1 MSGAILFVVD
11 DVEPVFEL
19 PAIAQG
25 EELDMNDAAAKLQT
39 FERAV
44 MWRRRWLALQDR
56 AAWAL
61 LAGGLIAAA
70 LVVLSRLQIVRVHWS
85 LEIVAIITIT
95 GGLAWHWYRQRATSK
110 EAAFLIDR
118 EFALEDR
125 MTTAHQI
132 LARGGPQREVE
143 WALIDDAAARLADKK
158 AASVAP
164 YRLRPWH
171 AVALVG
177 IAAFVASVM
186 IPTIQL
192 PGGEAVVEAQAD
204 IQTAGEQLEQVGEA
218 IAKLAPAE
226 SETAKLAREQA
237 ELGRSFRMS
246 PESRAEALKQLSALE
261 ERIRQRHTELAATRA
276 DEIVNVAEKRLRNA
290 IEPAHKQKG
299 GQDEVSETA
308 QTADDSAARDEDQS
322 ANTSAADKK
331 TRARDRRPGKAREPA
346 NPSSAVVRSG
356 DANRNVKAEPRPST
370 ANAGESRAS
379 IADQQPQDAAKD
391 ERQPRSSGRQPQPAN
406 ANANQ
411 IAANP
416 PAKAESNQSDTRQSP
431 GEGDQKPPQKP
442 DASQPT
448 ANAVANANDPKANP
462 QTGNPP
468 SASDAPPKA
477 DGQPSAEPNAQ
488 GNQQNPD
495 AAKDAN
501 NPLANLAAE
510 QAGKM
515 LPQLS
520 QELLK
525 KAAELRDGK
534 LSPDDI
540 KRLQQ
545 SAELMARDF
554 SKIAQSKEMQ
564 QMAEQLA
571 RQITPEQIEQFAR
584 ALGNQEQLKREL
596 QAAARLMM
604 ENQQAKS
611 TVAGMA
617 QNLAKW
623 GEQFDRRERNGADN
637 RQPNDGE
644 ADQRQSNARSGRGTP
659 NPEDERA
666 GREIMRA
673 AGGLTDKADGPRQRT
688 GQGRD
693 ARLSGNPQRGAGGE
707 FLFLKSAAGK
717 GASRAPYTS
726 AYPQYRREAE
736 RSVERS
742 QVPPRLRSVVKSYFD
757 AINPDAAKKP

>member
-1 MSGAILFVVD
+1 
-11 DVEPVFEL
+11 
-19 PAIAQG
+19 
-25 EELDMNDAAAKLQT
+25 MNEAAAKLQT

-56 AAWAL
+56 VAFAL
-61 LAGGLIAAA
+61 LVSGLIAAA
-70 LVVLSRLQIVRVHWS
+70 FVVLARLQVVRLHWAF
-85 LEIVAIITIT
+85 EIVAVITVAV
-95 GGLAWHWYRQRATSK
+95 GLAWHWHRRRATAK
-110 EAAFLIDR
+110 DAAFLIDR
-118 EFALEDR
+118 AFDLEDR
-125 MTTAHQI
+125 LTTAHQI
-132 LARGGPQREVE
+132 LQQGGPQRQVE
-143 WALIDDAAARLADKK
+143 QALIDDAATRLADKR
-158 AASVAP
+158 AASVVP
-164 YRLRPWH
+164 YRLRAWH
-171 AVALVG
+171 AVALIG
-177 IAAFVASVM
+177 MAAFAASVM
-186 IPTIQL
+186 IPTKQL
-192 PGGEAVVEAQAD
+192 PGGEAIVEAQAD
-204 IQTAGEQLEQVGEA
+204 IQTAGQQLEQVGEA
-218 IAKLAPAE
+218 IAKWAPAE

-246 PESRAEALKQLSALE
+246 PESRTEALKQLSALE
-261 ERIRQRHTELAATRA
+261 ERIRNRHTELAATRA

-290 IEPAHKQKG
+290 IEPARKEKSG
-299 GQDEVSETA
+299 ENEVNEDA
-308 QTADDSAARDEDQS
+308 QAADRAARDEDQD
-322 ANTSAADKK
+322 AQASAAAKK
-331 TRARDRRPGKAREPA
+331 TPAGNRRTGKTKAPA
-346 NPSSAVVRSG
+346 NPSAPVARAS
-356 DANRNVKAEPRPST
+356 DASRDVKAEHQPSG
-370 ANAGESRAS
+370 ANAAK
-379 IADQQPQDAAKD
+379 AQTAVAAQPQPGAAKGEPPPEKPD
-391 ERQPRSSGRQPQPAN
+391 RQPQPTN
-406 ANANQ
+406 ANASRVATNQ
-411 IAANP
+411 P
-416 PAKAESNQSDTRQSP
+416 PKADGNQPDNGQAQGGNNQAPPPNR
-431 GEGDQKPPQKP
+431 PQKP
-442 DASQPT
+442 DSGQPPAS
-448 ANAVANANDPKANP
+448 AVANANDPNANP
-462 QTGNPP
+462 QGDNP
-468 SASDAPPKA
+468 SANEATPKT
-477 DGQPSAEPNAQ
+477 DGQPSGDPQAQ
-488 GNQQNPD
+488 GNQPN
-495 AAKDAN
+495 AETAKDAA

-520 QELLK
+520 EQLLK

-545 SAELMARDF
+545 SAELVARDL
-554 SKIAQSKEMQ
+554 SKIAQSKELQ

-571 RQITPEQIEQFAR
+571 KQITPEQIEQFAR

-623 GEQFDRRERNGADN
+623 GEQFKGREGNQAGN
-637 RQPNDGE
+637 RPPDGGE
-644 ADQRQSNARSGRGTP
+644 ADQRQADNRGGRGTP

-666 GREIMRA
+666 GREIVGA
-673 AGGLTDKADGPRQRT
+673 AGGLTEKTDGPRGRT

-707 FLFLKSAAGK
+707 FLFLKSPAGK

-757 AINPDAAKKP
+757 AINPDAAKKQ

>member
-1 MSGAILFVVD
+1 
-11 DVEPVFEL
+11 
-19 PAIAQG
+19 
-25 EELDMNDAAAKLQT
+25 MNDAAAKLQT

-56 AAWAL
+56 VALAL
-61 LAGGLIAAA
+61 LASGLIAAA
-70 LVVLSRLQIVRVHWS
+70 FVVLSRLQIVRVHWS
-85 LEIVAIITIT
+85 LEIVAVITVMSA
-95 GGLAWHWYRQRATSK
+95 LAWHWHRRRATGK

-118 EFALEDR
+118 TFALEDR
-125 MTTAHQI
+125 LTTAHQI

-143 WALIDDAAARLADKK
+143 RALIDDAAARLADKK

-164 YRLRPWH
+164 YHLRAWH

-177 IAAFVASVM
+177 IAAFAASVM
-186 IPTIQL
+186 IPTKQL
-192 PGGEAVVEAQAD
+192 PGGVAIVEAQAD

-226 SETAKLAREQA
+226 SETAKLAKEQA

-261 ERIRQRHTELAATRA
+261 ERIRKRHTELVATRA
-276 DEIVNVAEKRLRNA
+276 DEIVSVAEKRLRNA
-290 IEPAHKQKG
+290 IEPARKEKG
-299 GQDEVSETA
+299 NQDEVSETA
-308 QTADDSAARDEDQS
+308 QAAEDTASRDESQS
-322 ANTSAADKK
+322 AKASADKK
-331 TRARDRRPGKAREPA
+331 TPAGNRRQSKVKEPA
-346 NPSSAVVRSG
+346 NQSSTVAQSG
-356 DANRNVKAEPRPST
+356 DANRNVKAEPRPPNANGGEPQAT
-370 ANAGESRAS
+370 AAN
-379 IADQQPQDAAKD
+379 QPPPSAAKD
-391 ERQPRSSGRQPQPAN
+391 ARQPKASDRRRRQAN
-406 ANANQ
+406 ANTNQVAANQ
-411 IAANP
+411 AP
-416 PAKAESNQSDTRQSP
+416 KAESNQPDNQPSPSDNQQGQP
-431 GEGDQKPPQKP
+431 QNQPQKP
-442 DASQPT
+442 DSDQPP
-448 ANAVANANDPKANP
+448 ANAVANANRPNVNP
-462 QTGNPP
+462 QSGNPP
-468 SASDAPPKA
+468 SAPPSANDVPPKA
-477 DGQPSAEPNAQ
+477 DGQQSTEPNAQ
-488 GNQQNPD
+488 GNPPD
-495 AAKDAN
+495 PETAKDAA

-520 QELLK
+520 EQLLK

-540 KRLQQ
+540 KGLQQ
-545 SAELMARDF
+545 SAELMARDL

-571 RQITPEQIEQFAR
+571 KQITPEQIEQFAR
-584 ALGNQEQLKREL
+584 ALGNQEQLKREM

-623 GEQFDRRERNGADN
+623 GEQFDRRDRNQTGN
-637 RQPNDGE
+637 RQPESNPT
-644 ADQRQSNARSGRGTP
+644 DQRQANNRSGRGTP

-666 GREIMRA
+666 GREIARA
-673 AGGLTDKADGPRQRT
+673 AGGLTEKTDGPRGRT

-707 FLFLKSAAGK
+707 FLFLKSPAGK

-757 AINPDAAKKP
+757 AINPDATKKQ

>member
-1 MSGAILFVVD
+1 
-11 DVEPVFEL
+11 
-19 PAIAQG
+19 
-25 EELDMNDAAAKLQT
+25 MNEAAAKLQT

-56 AAWAL
+56 IALAL
-61 LAGGLIAAA
+61 LASGLVAAA
-70 LVVLSRLQIVRVHWS
+70 LVVLARLQVVRLHWS
-85 LEIVAIITIT
+85 FEIVAVITIA
-95 GGLAWHWYRQRATSK
+95 GGLAWHWHRRRASGK
-110 EAAFLIDR
+110 DAAFLIDR
-118 EFALEDR
+118 AFNLEDR
-125 MTTAHQI
+125 VTTAHQI
-132 LARGGPQREVE
+132 LQQGGPQRQVE
-143 WALIDDAAARLADKK
+143 RALIDDAAARLADKR

-164 YRLRPWH
+164 YRLRAWH

-177 IAAFVASVM
+177 IAAFATSVM
-186 IPTIQL
+186 IPTKQL
-192 PGGEAVVEAQAD
+192 PGGEAIVEAQAD
-204 IQTAGEQLEQVGEA
+204 IQTAGQQLEQVGEA
-218 IAKLAPAE
+218 IARLAPAE

-237 ELGRSFRMS
+237 ALGRSFRMS

-261 ERIRQRHTELAATRA
+261 ERIRNRHAELAATRA

-290 IEPAHKQKG
+290 VEPERKAQRN
-299 GQDEVSETA
+299 QDDVNQSA
-308 QTADDSAARDEDQS
+308 QAADASAARDEDQS
-322 ANTSAADKK
+322 AQASPADKQAP
-331 TRARDRRPGKAREPA
+331 ARNRRPGKTKEPA
-346 NPSSAVVRSG
+346 NQSAAVAQAGEPNR
-356 DANRNVKAEPRPST
+356 DAKTEPRP
-370 ANAGESRAS
+370 
-379 IADQQPQDAAKD
+379 P
-391 ERQPRSSGRQPQPAN
+391 N
-406 ANANQ
+406 ANAAEPQATTANQ
-411 IAANP
+411 PPQGRAKGERQAKTSTRQPHQANTDADQSAANQP
-416 PAKAESNQSDTRQSP
+416 PKAESNQPDNRQSP
-431 GEGDQKPPQKP
+431 GDNQQGQPPNRSPQN
-442 DASQPT
+442 DAGQPSGNT
-448 ANAVANANDPKANP
+448 QAKANDPNANP
-462 QTGNPP
+462 QSGNPP
-468 SASDAPPKA
+468 SASEATPKA
-477 DGQPSAEPNAQ
+477 DGPPSGE
-488 GNQQNPD
+488 PD
-495 AAKDAN
+495 AQPNQPNTETAKDPA
-501 NPLANLAAE
+501 NPLTNLAAD

-520 QELLK
+520 EELLK

-545 SAELMARDF
+545 SAELVARDF

-571 RQITPEQIEQFAR
+571 KQITPEQLEQFAR

-611 TVAGMA
+611 MVAGMA

-623 GEQFDRRERNGADN
+623 GEQFDRRDANQAGN
-637 RQPNDGE
+637 RQPNGGE
-644 ADQRQSNARSGRGTP
+644 ADQPQANNRSGRGTP

-673 AGGLTDKADGPRQRT
+673 AGGLSEKTDGPRGRT

-707 FLFLKSAAGK
+707 FLYLKSPAGK

-757 AINPDAAKKP
+757 AINPDAAKKQ

>member
-1 MSGAILFVVD
+1 
-11 DVEPVFEL
+11 
-19 PAIAQG
+19 
-25 EELDMNDAAAKLQT
+25 MNDAAAKLQS

-44 MWRRRWLALQDR
+44 MRRRRWLALQDR
-56 AAWAL
+56 AALAL
-61 LAGGLIAAA
+61 LASGLIAAA
-70 LVVLSRLQIVRVHWS
+70 FVVLSRLQIVRLHWS
-85 LEIVAIITIT
+85 VEIVAVITVI
-95 GGLAWHWYRQRATSK
+95 GALAWHWYRTRATSK
-110 EAAFLIDR
+110 EAAFLIDH

-125 MTTAHQI
+125 LTTAHQI
-132 LARGGPQREVE
+132 LAQGKPQREVE
-143 WALIDDAAARLADKK
+143 RALIDDVASRLVDKK
-158 AASVAP
+158 AATVVP
-164 YRLRPWH
+164 YRMHSWH

-177 IAAFVASVM
+177 IAAFAASVM
-186 IPTIQL
+186 IPTKQL
-192 PGGEAVVEAQAD
+192 PGGQAIVEAQAD

-226 SETAKLAREQA
+226 SETAKLAKEQA

-276 DEIVNVAEKRLRNA
+276 DEIVSVAEKRLRNA
-290 IEPAHKQKG
+290 IEPARKEKG
-299 GQDEVSETA
+299 NQDEVNETA
-308 QTADDSAARDEDQS
+308 QAADDSASRNEDQS
-322 ANTSAADKK
+322 ANASDADKK
-331 TRARDRRPGKAREPA
+331 TPARNRRPGKAKEPA
-346 NPSSAVVRSG
+346 NQSSTIARSA
-356 DANRNVKAEPRPST
+356 DANRNVKAEPRPPGASVAEPQASA
-370 ANAGESRAS
+370 AN
-379 IADQQPQDAAKD
+379 QQPQGAAKD
-391 ERQPRSSGRQPQPAN
+391 ERQPKTSDRQPQQAN
-406 ANANQ
+406 ANSDQVAANQ
-411 IAANP
+411 QP
-416 PAKAESNQSDTRQSP
+416 KAESNQPDNRQP
-431 GEGDQKPPQKP
+431 PNAGDQKQPQNKSQKP
-442 DASQPT
+442 DSGQPP
-448 ANAVANANDPKANP
+448 ANAVANANDPNANP
-462 QTGNPP
+462 QNSNPP
-468 SASDAPPKA
+468 TANDAPPKA
-477 DGQPSAEPNAQ
+477 DGQQSSEPNAQ
-488 GNQQNPD
+488 ADQPNPET
-495 AAKDAN
+495 AKDAN

-545 SAELMARDF
+545 SAELMARDL

-571 RQITPEQIEQFAR
+571 KQITPEQLEQFAR

-596 QAAARLMM
+596 QASVRLMM
-604 ENQQAKS
+604 ENQQAKA

-623 GEQFDRRERNGADN
+623 GEQFDRRDRNQTGN
-637 RQPNDGE
+637 RQPNGGE
-644 ADQRQSNARSGRGTP
+644 PNQQQASERSGRGTP

-666 GREIMRA
+666 GREITRA
-673 AGGLTDKADGPRQRT
+673 AGGLTEKADGPRGRT

-707 FLFLKSAAGK
+707 FLFLKSPAGK

>member
-1 MSGAILFVVD
+1 
-11 DVEPVFEL
+11 
-19 PAIAQG
+19 
-25 EELDMNDAAAKLQT
+25 MNEAVGKLQS

-44 MWRRRWLALQDR
+44 MWRRRWLAAQDY
-56 AAWAL
+56 AALAL
-61 LAGGLIAAA
+61 LACGLITAA
-70 LVVLSRLQIVRVHWS
+70 LVVLSRLRILRLHWS
-85 LEIVAIITIT
+85 LEIVAAITVA
-95 GGLAWHWYRQRATSK
+95 GAFAWHWHRRRATAK
-110 EAAFLIDR
+110 EAAFLIDHAL
-118 EFALEDR
+118 ALEDR
-125 MTTAHQI
+125 MTTAHEI
-132 LARGGPQREVE
+132 LVRGGPQRDVE
-143 WALIDDAAARLADKK
+143 QALIEDAAVRLADKR
-158 AASVAP
+158 AATVAP
-164 YRLRPWH
+164 YRLRARH
-171 AVALVG
+171 AVALAG
-177 IAAFVASVM
+177 IAAFVVSVM
-186 IPTIQL
+186 IPTKQL

-204 IQTAGEQLEQVGEA
+204 IQTAGEQMEQVGEA
-218 IAKLAPAE
+218 IARLAPAE
-226 SETAKLAREQA
+226 SETAKLAKEQA

-246 PESRAEALKQLSALE
+246 PESRAEALRQLSALE
-261 ERIRQRHTELAATRA
+261 ERIRKRHTELAATHA
-276 DEIVNVAEKRLRNA
+276 DEIVSAAEKRMRDA
-290 IEPAHKQKG
+290 VAPARKEKD
-299 GQDEVSETA
+299 GQNEVNETA
-308 QTADDSAARDEDQS
+308 QAANDQAVTGADQS
-322 ANTSAADKK
+322 ASASDADKK
-331 TRARDRRPGKAREPA
+331 TPARGRRPSKAKEPA
-346 NPSSAVVRSG
+346 GQSTVAARADDSERVA
-356 DANRNVKAEPRPST
+356 KAEPRSPQ
-370 ANAGESRAS
+370 AKADEAAPA
-379 IADQQPQDAAKD
+379 ADQ
-391 ERQPRSSGRQPQPAN
+391 
-406 ANANQ
+406 
-411 IAANP
+411 P
-416 PAKAESNQSDTRQSP
+416 PKAESNSSDGRQPANSNSP
-431 GEGDQKPPQKP
+431 AQAQNRLQKP
-442 DASQPT
+442 DSSQPPAAAAT
-448 ANAVANANDPKANP
+448 NPGDTNATP
-462 QTGNPP
+462 QSGNPLAAP
-468 SASDAPPKA
+468 DATAKA
-477 DGQPSAEPNAQ
+477 DGQRQGEPNSP
-488 GNQQNPD
+488 NSP
-495 AAKDAN
+495 AAPETPKDAN

-545 SAELMARDF
+545 SAELLARDL

-571 RQITPEQIEQFAR
+571 RQITPEQVEQFAR

-611 TVAGMA
+611 MVAGMA

-623 GEQFDRRERNGADN
+623 GEQFDRGNRGDRRNG
-637 RQPNDGE
+637 QPDDGRPE
-644 ADQRQSNARSGRGTP
+644 QPQANTRGGRGTP

-673 AGGLTDKADGPRQRT
+673 AGGLTNKADGPRQPT

-693 ARLSGNPQRGAGGE
+693 AHLSGNPQRGAGGE
-707 FLFLKSAAGK
+707 FLYLKSPAGR

>member
-1 MSGAILFVVD
+1 
-11 DVEPVFEL
+11 
-19 PAIAQG
+19 
-25 EELDMNDAAAKLQT
+25 MNEAATKLQT

-44 MWRRRWLALQDR
+44 MWRRRWLALQDHTVL
-56 AAWAL
+56 AL
-61 LAGGLIAAA
+61 LASGLIVAAFI
-70 LVVLSRLQIVRVHWS
+70 VLMRLQIVRLHWS
-85 LEIVAIITIT
+85 LAVTASIIVFGAF
-95 GGLAWHWYRQRATSK
+95 AFHWHRRRATAK

-118 EFALEDR
+118 AFALEDR
-125 MTTAHQI
+125 VTTTHQI
-132 LARGGPQREVE
+132 LMKGGPQREVE
-143 WALIDDAAARLADKK
+143 RALIEDAATHLDDKK
-158 AASVAP
+158 AAAVAP
-164 YRLRPWH
+164 YRLRVWH
-171 AVALVG
+171 VVALVG
-177 IAAFVASVM
+177 MAAFIVSIM
-186 IPTIQL
+186 IPTRQL

-218 IAKLAPAE
+218 IAKFAPAE

-261 ERIRQRHTELAATRA
+261 ERIRKRHSELAETRA
-276 DEIVNVAEKRLRNA
+276 DEIVSAAEKRMRNA
-290 IEPAHKQKG
+290 IEPLRKEQSGENEA
-299 GQDEVSETA
+299 SETA
-308 QTADDSAARDEDQS
+308 QAAADSTARDEDQM
-322 ANTSAADKK
+322 ANVSDADKK
-331 TRARDRRPGKAREPA
+331 TRARNRRQGKSKEPA
-346 NPSSAVVRSG
+346 SPSSTVAQAS
-356 DANRNVKAEPRPST
+356 DANRTQKVEPRQPDANAAEPQAPATAQQSPGAAKNERASKTSGRQRQT
-370 ANAGESRAS
+370 ANAN
-379 IADQQPQDAAKD
+379 
-391 ERQPRSSGRQPQPAN
+391 GRQVATNQPPKAEV
-406 ANANQ
+406 NQ
-411 IAANP
+411 PNSAQAQSEGNP
-416 PAKAESNQSDTRQSP
+416 PQSGGNQRPPQN
-431 GEGDQKPPQKP
+431 QPQKP
-442 DASQPT
+442 DSSQPP
-448 ANAVANANDPKANP
+448 ADAVAKANDPNANP
-462 QTGNPP
+462 QAGNPP
-468 SASDAPPKA
+468 PPNQATPKA
-477 DGQPSAEPNAQ
+477 DGQPSGEPNPQ
-488 GNQQNPD
+488 GDQQNPD

-545 SAELMARDF
+545 SAELLARDL

-604 ENQQAKS
+604 ENQQAKAM
-611 TVAGMA
+611 VAGMA

-623 GEQFDRRERNGADN
+623 GEQFERRDRNEIRNRMQNGDA
-637 RQPNDGE
+637 PDG
-644 ADQRQSNARSGRGTP
+644 QQGNARSGRGTP

-666 GREIMRA
+666 GREIARA
-673 AGGLTDKADGPRQRT
+673 AGGLTEKADGPRKPT

-693 ARLSGNPQRGAGGE
+693 ARLSGSPQRGAGGE
-707 FLFLKSAAGK
+707 FLFLKSPAVR